1 MSVAAGRTRFALI
14 GAAGFVA
21 PRHMRA
27 IRDAGGQLVAAVDPK
42 DSVGVIDEYFPEA
55 AFFTEFERFDRHLDK
70 LRRRG
75 EGVEFVSICSPN
87 YLHDAHIRFAMR
99 SGAHALCEK
108 PTVLN
113 PWNLDGLEEV
123 ERESGRRV
131 WTVLQLRLH
140 PVIRALRAQLAES
153 LHQPRRVRLTYITT
167 RGTWYHHSWKGQ
179 MEKSGG
185 VSTNIGIHFFDML
198 QWVFGAC
205 SESRVHRHQA
215 DCAAGVLRCG
225 AAQIEWFLSVNAAHL
240 PEAART
246 AGRRTHRSIEIDGK
260 ELEFSEGFGDLHTE
274 TYREML
280 GGRGFGLADVRP
292 AVQMAHEIR
301 NATLSPLGD
310 AYHPLAAAV
319 QAS

>member
-1 MSVAAGRTRFALI
+1 MSRGGDRIPFALI

-27 IRDAGGQLVAAVDPK
+27 IRDVGGELVAAMDPR

-75 EGVEFVSICSPN
+75 QGVRHVSICSPN
-87 YLHDAHIRFAMR
+87 YLHDAHIRFALR
-99 SGAHALCEK
+99 SGADALCEK

-123 ERESGRRV
+123 ERESGRRI

-140 PVIRALRAQLAES
+140 PVIRSLRERMSAS
-153 LHQPRRVRLTYITT
+153 LGQSRRVRLTYITT
-167 RGTWYHHSWKGQ
+167 RGRWYHHSWKGEV
-179 MEKSGG
+179 EKSGG

-198 QWVFGAC
+198 QWVFGAA
-205 SESRVHRHQA
+205 SESVVHRHQA
-215 DCAAGVLRCG
+215 DCAAGRLRCG
-225 AAQIEWFLSVNAAHL
+225 QAQIEWFLSVNAQHL
-240 PEAART
+240 PEAASA
-246 AGRRTHRSIEIDGK
+246 AGRRTHRSIEIDGQ

-274 TYREML
+274 TYRQVVA
-280 GGRGFGLADVRP
+280 GAGFGLSEVRP
-292 AVQMAHEIR
+292 AVEMAHRIR
-301 NATLSPLGD
+301 NAPLAPLGD
-310 AYHPLAAAV
+310 AYHPLASAV
-319 QAS
+319 QAD

>member
-1 MSVAAGRTRFALI
+1 MSTSTTGTRFALI

-27 IRDAGGQLVAAVDPK
+27 VREVGGTLVAAMDPR
-42 DSVGVIDEYFPEA
+42 DSVGVIDEYFPDA

-75 EGVEFVSICSPN
+75 EGADYVSICSPN
-87 YLHDAHIRFAMR
+87 YLHDAHIRFALR

-140 PVIRALRAQLAES
+140 PAIRALRES
-153 LHQPRRVRLTYITT
+153 LAASPARPRSVRLTYITT
-167 RGTWYHHSWKGQ
+167 RGNWYHHSWKGQ
-179 MEKSGG
+179 IEKSGG

-198 QWVFGAC
+198 QWLFGAPT
-205 SESRVHRHQA
+205 ESVVHRHQD

-225 AAQIEWFLSVNAAHL
+225 AARIEWFLSVNARHL
-240 PEAART
+240 PATARA
-246 AGRRTHRSIEIDGK
+246 AGRRTHRSIEIDGR
-260 ELEFSEGFGDLHTE
+260 EVEFSEGFGDLHTE
-274 TYREML
+274 TYRQVL
-280 GGRGFGLADVRP
+280 AGCGFGLKDVRP
-292 AVQMAHEIR
+292 AVEMAHGIR
-301 NATLSPLGD
+301 NAPLAPLGQ

-319 QAS
+319 ETA